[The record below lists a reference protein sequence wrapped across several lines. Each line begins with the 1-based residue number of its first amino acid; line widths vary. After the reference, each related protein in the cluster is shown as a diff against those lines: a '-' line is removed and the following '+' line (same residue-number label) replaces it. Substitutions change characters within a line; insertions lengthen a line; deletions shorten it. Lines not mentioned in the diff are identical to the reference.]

1 MSKPCSKCKGEMSP
15 GIHES
20 FHGAEG
26 GLRVTIRD
34 MPYVACAEGHKRFVS
49 VAFAGELLDLLRSPG
64 MFQDIPAATKKGLFR
79 KSYLCPDCARELP
92 ESPTGQ
98 REQEVSAGLGRVQP
112 FKVVLSIPVYKCGGC
127 GMEHIRSAEETGT
140 LAFKATDHAYR
151 SIDIH
156 PS

>member
-1 MSKPCSKCKGEMSP
+1 MSP
-15 GIHES
+15 GIHEP
-20 FHGAEG
+20 FHGEEA
-26 GLRVTIRD
+26 GLRVTIRE
-34 MPYVACAEGHKRFVS
+34 MPYVACAEGHKRFVNI
-49 VAFAGELLDLLRSPG
+49 AFAAELLDLLRSPG